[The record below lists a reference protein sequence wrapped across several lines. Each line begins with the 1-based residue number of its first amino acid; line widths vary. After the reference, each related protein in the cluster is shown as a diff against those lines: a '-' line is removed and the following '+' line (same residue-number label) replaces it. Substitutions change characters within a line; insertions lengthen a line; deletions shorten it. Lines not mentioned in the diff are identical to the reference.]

1 MGCAAGDESGRRL
14 ASTTSRL
21 FGVCGGERKEDEA
34 TKGGVEGGNADGM
47 TDGCK
52 PPTFTIGGA
61 VVDAKLA
68 TVRLSGCCKDA
79 RCCAAICWDGRK
91 RGGATLVVATEAVGG

>member
-1 MGCAAGDESGRRL
+1 MGCTAGDESGRRL
-14 ASTTSRL
+14 ASTTSQL

-34 TKGGVEGGNADGM
+34 TKGGVEGGKADGM
-47 TDGCK
+47 ADGCK
-52 PPTFTIGGA
+52 PHTSTIGEA
-61 VVDAKLA
+61 VVDAELA

-91 RGGATLVVATEAVGG
+91 RGGATLVGAIKAVGG